1 MKLKYEFT
9 EDEMHYLLTAINNQQ
24 ISGVKSAQSLL
35 RMVAILNNPLNAKEF
50 NQQNER
56 KDIPEIIKD
65 IKKDEEVKKK
75 R

>member
-1 MKLKYEFT
+1 MKLKYELT
-9 EDEMHYLLTAINNQQ
+9 EDEMHYLLSAINSQQ

-35 RMVAILNNPLNAKEF
+35 HMVSVLNNPLNAKEF
-50 NQQNER
+50 NQQNEK